1 MLSFVGMPIIA
12 LLTNLARN
20 GILRIIASFAMF
32 VPTLVFL
39 GNYLESDEVGL
50 GLIGYY
56 LCTPGC
62 VVLEFVINSC
72 RDTDKQQQQPYPKL
86 KMPK

>member
-62 VVLEFVINSC
+62 VVLGFVINSC